1 MASRQQEFVNRV
13 YNEAISAGLPDA
25 QARLAASQAALETNY
40 GKSVVGNNY
49 FGIKAGKSYAGPSVS
64 AKTWED
70 TPNGRVNIVD
80 RFRSYDSPTSS
91 FRDWAS
97 NLGRRWGNALSAPT
111 LADAVE
117 GLNYGQPGGYATDR
131 SYGNKIRAIDRK
143 YGPQTM
149 EVGFDAPTPTSRPPD
164 LESILSAPAPTNSL
178 LNAPVTSVQ
187 RVALKEPSTVAAF
200 DNGRFAGPQVNMQTV
215 PELSYDRFSTQ
226 PFDAARFGPV
236 TETGKT
242 TNQLRRALLDQQ
254 LDAGVLPNLSNPA
267 YAAMAP
273 SSATVRAP
281 STIAN
286 ASVQA
291 PAAPMNSLLSPQEE
305 NAVAAQRNYL
315 SSLPLNKPTI
325 SPDRIKSVLGNVGPA
340 IAGGLLGGPLGA
352 LAGGFIGKQIF
363 SNNILAPPEERMPE
377 APKSQSRGD
386 GSLTS
391 YGRSVANSSG
401 QFGRALSSGKGGLW

>member
-1 MASRQQEFVNRV
+1 MASIDWSQYAVSGAQRPDSFSGMDNVFQTALANMIQNAPPGVRDQLRVSSGYRSVQRQKELWNQALAKYGSPEVARRWVAPPGNSQHNKGRAADLR
-13 YNEAISAGLPDA
+13 YLSPDA
-25 QARLAASQAALETNY
+25 NSWVKENAAQYGLAFPLANEPWHVELGTARGKPKATVAGMLGFAL
-40 GKSVVGNNY
+40 
-49 FGIKAGKSYAGPSVS
+49 
-64 AKTWED
+64 
-70 TPNGRVNIVD
+70 TPDN
-80 RFRSYDSPTSS
+80 
-91 FRDWAS
+91 
-97 NLGRRWGNALSAPT
+97 
-111 LADAVE
+111 
-117 GLNYGQPGGYATDR
+117 
-131 SYGNKIRAIDRK
+131 
-143 YGPQTM
+143 
-149 EVGFDAPTPTSRPPD
+149 APTPSTRPPD

-187 RVALKEPSTVAAF
+187 RAALKEPSTVAAF

-325 SPDRIKSVLGNVGPA
+325 SPDRIKSVLGTVGPA

-363 SNNILAPPEERMPE
+363 SNNILTPPEERMPE

-391 YGRSVANSSG
+391 YGRSVANNSS
-401 QFGRALSSGKGGLW
+401 QFGRALASGGKGLY